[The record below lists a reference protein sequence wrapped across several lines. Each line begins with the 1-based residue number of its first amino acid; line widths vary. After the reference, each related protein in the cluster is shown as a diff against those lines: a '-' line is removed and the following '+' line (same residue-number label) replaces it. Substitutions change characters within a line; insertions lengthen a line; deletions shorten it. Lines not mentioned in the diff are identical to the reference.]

1 MAYVKLPANQ
11 AFKQSLAALD
21 KDLAKIKKNLGTRL
35 RSGMAKVAYQILKK
49 SNSYVPVD
57 TGFLRGSGHSYT
69 RGTGDKIQAE
79 VMYNAE
85 YAIYVHEDLTANHPH
100 GGQAKFLERAVK
112 ETQPEIAGILKK
124 TLDDLSR

>member
-1 MAYVKLPANQ
+1 MAYVKLPASQ

-21 KDLAKIKKNLGTRL
+21 KDLEKIKKRLGTQL

-57 TGFLRGSGHSYT
+57 TGFLRNSGHSYT
-69 RGTGDKIQAE
+69 QGTGDKIKSV

-85 YAIYVHEDLTANHPH
+85 YAIYVHEDLTMRHPN
-100 GGQAKFLERAVK
+100 GGQAKFLARAVE
-112 ETQPEIAGILKK
+112 ETKPEMTGILKK
-124 TLDDLSR
+124 TLKDLGR